1 MPLSSDIYDIA
12 DYINQVKKDYIPED
26 ESTLILGIFGYLGD
40 ILTKTTQ
47 NNIVMSAETSNE
59 GIGIKAKYEKN
70 IIAHA
75 FTAGIKNIYAIPSTM
90 TVLMAFNEA
99 ELFPESNSTSQKFV
113 FDSNNKIFFGD
124 FEFHPDYNILITKTR
139 LNSTT
144 ATGQPRYAY
153 SAQYYIESDSNENKK
168 KNPISNVTDTNIYLS
183 PPSIIRSSELKILY
197 IQVPIRQV
205 ERYIINKKIV
215 TNNIIESKVFSFDYS
230 AQLAGF
236 TVDVVKAD
244 GTNLRLVPVYD
255 GIATDEKFYLYY
267 QFMNTNLIRC
277 KFVDSIYQP
286 NINDQIYIN
295 LQTSQGYKGNFYWND
310 SSYPRFVFDSI
321 SYGLM
326 NPDGT
331 FNGYNAI
338 SCQIIPVTTEASGGL
353 DKKSIKELRTIIAKE
368 ELARN
373 SITSLTDLKNFF
385 NQINNDEVQVYTYKK
400 RDNQFERLYY
410 AYLLMKN
417 SQSNI
422 IPTNTIGF
430 NVHENGTNLSEDG
443 TTVTVNK
450 NDIIEYKYDNSDPD
464 HPTTDGEIINDSVD
478 PDLFGSCIDT
488 LSNHT
493 IPNYKSG
500 TYYIKYVSNTWKFYG
515 TDSTYTTALSNIASL
530 EAIGITYTGVSE
542 TIVVNYNYA
551 YNAAVNAFLP
561 TGVTYKVNN
570 KTFKEAVNNVE
581 GSYNFLYTK
590 YINSSTISETGSD
603 IISATVDNSILGR
616 RLDLNDG
623 NPTQTFIFT
632 YDTSVN
638 NWIYVTSIV
647 DLADY
652 GISFVGTPHNNDTI
666 TVVANVS
673 TGWSLDYVGV
683 NPANYGIT
691 ISAGALVIGNRLSVT
706 FAYNT
711 NYAYVD
717 RSTTAFFIDDIIIN
731 TDRYRSAV
739 NDDTNNIVFTYL
751 SSNPDYSPNNNDFIN
766 HIDNEDYYLIKYT
779 ENSINAGGI
788 IPSDISINRRTF
800 FKSIYVIDN
809 VSTPSVLQFNEGTY
823 KYRCTDVSDMDGV
836 NIGSSTWMDLQSGE
850 EYTFATGDPSST
862 LLTDIGLSIDIDDY
876 QVSVGKQL
884 YSNSTCTT
892 PVSTAATN
900 ICDSS
905 GKTVKI
911 LKLINNS
918 GSYYYES
925 ANSTKYY
932 VAQEDVEIGI
942 NRQLKVGD
950 TIEIAFTLW
959 RATVGGVSQFCN
971 LDDFG
976 ITLVSSTPSP
986 ADTLT
991 TRLHLSSM
999 NTEKETSLFYY
1010 ECPYDITINKN
1021 PLIAYYKLASFNI
1034 EKVLNFNY
1042 INENAVY
1049 QFISSAVTIN
1059 RSYTKNK
1066 NIYTITVKAKL
1077 NVEEDTDLITM
1088 YGSNVVDSKIK
1099 CVLWLYDT
1107 YDDTTPS
1114 RYTFGNLVN
1123 YNENDFIFTYEF
1135 KLETDNQVNE
1145 ENKLSI
1151 TDKELYIV
1159 GDGRR
1164 YGQYFDNNIK
1174 AEIVFAFA
1182 SSVVGTEE
1190 TTQDLIEVVPTLS
1203 KYIMA
1208 NSYYINDGL
1217 DLFFNFSP
1225 LINSKAVAETD
1236 NGLPNIYRVPTGI
1249 AYYGSPY
1256 YIAVSGKTYYA
1267 DSSYTTSVGTLSAET
1282 RVFLDADSK
1291 YYVNLEIG
1299 GVIGKYYIKPADVTV
1314 RSMYTV
1320 ASGKT
1325 YYSNKACTTSAGTT
1339 SATTPVKVSFDDSV
1353 TPSATVNGNL
1363 PVVYSIDVGGTERYV
1378 RFTDLG
1384 TNGSFINTTYTTGS
1398 TSREYSSENLPDG
1411 YGVIFDSTHNVCM
1424 IKTTAPTNSIYFVN
1438 KNYMTTQIRYYYML
1452 DEIPCI
1458 RHGYIDNEDTALE
1471 FLNKI
1476 ISEKNYLE
1484 YCTSVIED
1492 NFSVDFKFFNTYGP
1506 SYLYSVSPNGTNI
1519 IDKVNISL
1527 EFNLSLTS
1535 NYDNNI
1541 LSMIVKDIKD
1551 YIEDITK
1558 LQDIHMINITNY
1570 IANKYP
1576 DSIVYFEFVSANGHT
1591 TWKHIYNTQEDDSSY
1606 YVSEHTPE
1614 FLNVNNSTIV
1624 SGNSSSIEPDIV
1636 INVV

>member
-75 FTAGIKNIYAIPSTM
+75 FTAGIKNVYAIPSSM
-90 TVLMAFNEA
+90 SVLMAFNEA
-99 ELFPESNSTSQKFV
+99 ELFPESSSNSQKFV

-153 SAQYYIESDSNENKK
+153 SAQYYIESDSNDNKK

-205 ERYIINKKIV
+205 ERYVINKKIV

-236 TVDVVKAD
+236 TIDIVKAD

-255 GIATDEKFYLYY
+255 GIATDEKYYLYY
-267 QFMNTNLIRC
+267 QFMNTNFIRC

-295 LQTSQGYKGNFYWND
+295 LQTSQGYAGNFYWSD
-310 SSYPRFVFDSI
+310 SSYPRFVFDSTQ
-321 SYGLM
+321 YGLM
-326 NPDGT
+326 NSDGT

-385 NQINNDEVQVYTYKK
+385 NQINNDEAQMYTYKK

-410 AYLLMKN
+410 TYLLMKN
-417 SQSNI
+417 SLSNV

-430 NVHENGTNLSEDG
+430 NVHENSDNLSPDG
-443 TTVTVNK
+443 KTVNINK
-450 NDIIEYKYDNSDPD
+450 NDIIEYIYDDSDPD
-464 HPTTDGEIINDSVD
+464 NPTTDGEIILDSID

-493 IPNYKSG
+493 IPDYKSG
-500 TYYIKYVSNTWKFYG
+500 VYYIKKDGGVWKFYG
-515 TDSTYTTALSNIASL
+515 TDSSYSSALSTISSL
-530 EAIGITYTGVSE
+530 EDIGITYTGISDVITVS
-542 TIVVNYNYA
+542 YNYS
-551 YNAAVNAFLP
+551 YNAAVNASLP
-561 TGVTYKVNN
+561 VGVTYKINN
-570 KTFKEAVNNVE
+570 KIFKEAVSNVE
-581 GSYNFLYTK
+581 GTYNFIYTK
-590 YINSSTISETGSD
+590 YVPSSTISKSGTD
-603 IISATVDNSILGR
+603 IISVSVNNQTLGR
-616 RLDLNDG
+616 RLDLENND
-623 NPTQTFIFT
+623 PTQTFVFT

-638 NWIYVTSIV
+638 AWKYNLTVV

-652 GISFVGTPHNNDTI
+652 GVSFVGTPHNNDTI
-666 TVVANVS
+666 TVIAVVS
-673 TGWSLDYVGV
+673 IGWSLDYVGV
-683 NPANYGIT
+683 NLTTYGIT
-691 ISAGALVIGNRLSVT
+691 LSGGVFSIGNRLLVT
-706 FAYNT
+706 FSYNT
-711 NYAYVD
+711 NYATVEK
-717 RSTTAFFIDDIIIN
+717 STTAFFIDDILVNVDKYRAAVDDN
-731 TDRYRSAV
+731 T
-739 NDDTNNIVFTYL
+739 NDIVFTYL
-751 SSNPDYSPNNNDFIN
+751 SSNPDYTPNNNDFIN
-766 HIDNEDYYLIKYT
+766 HIDSQNYYLVKYT
-779 ENSINAGGI
+779 SNSINAGGI
-788 IPSDISINRRTF
+788 IASDVNISRRTF

-809 VSTPSVLQFNEGTY
+809 TSTPTVLQFNEGTY
-823 KYRCTDVSDMDGV
+823 KYRCIEVSDIDGV

-850 EYTFATGDPSST
+850 EYTFATGDSSST

-884 YSNSTCTT
+884 YVDSTCST
-892 PVSTAATN
+892 PVSSEVTD
-900 ICDSS
+900 ICDEN
-905 GKTVKI
+905 GKTLAI
-911 LKLINNS
+911 FKLIRNN
-918 GSYYYES
+918 GTYYFEDD
-925 ANSTKYY
+925 NETKYY
-932 VAQEDVEIGI
+932 VAQEDVEVGV

-950 TIEIAFTLW
+950 TIEVAFTLW
-959 RATVGGVSQFCN
+959 RATINGINQFCN

-991 TRLHLSSM
+991 TRLHMSAMYTTKDSD
-999 NTEKETSLFYY
+999 LFYY

-1021 PLIAYYKLASFNI
+1021 PLIAYYKLSAFNI
-1034 EKVLNFNY
+1034 ENSLNFNY

-1049 QFISSAVTIN
+1049 QFISSSVVIN
-1059 RSYTKNK
+1059 RSYTTNK

-1077 NVEEDTDLITM
+1077 NVEEDTELITM
-1088 YGSNVVDSKIK
+1088 YGDKIVDSKIK
-1099 CVLWLYDT
+1099 CILWLYDT
-1107 YDDTTPS
+1107 YEDTAPS
-1114 RYTFGNLVN
+1114 RYTFGNLVD
-1123 YNENDFIFTYEF
+1123 YNSNDFIFTYEF

-1145 ENKLSI
+1145 ENRLNI
-1151 TDKELYIV
+1151 TNKELYV
-1159 GDGRR
+1159 AGDGSK
-1164 YGQYFDNNIK
+1164 YGQYFDSNIK

-1182 SSVVGTEE
+1182 SSVVGSEE
-1190 TTQDLIEVVPTLS
+1190 TTQDLIDVVPTLS

-1208 NSYYINDGL
+1208 NSYFINDGL
-1217 DLFFNFSP
+1217 NLFFNFSP
-1225 LINSKAVAETD
+1225 LINSKAVAEKDT
-1236 NGLPNIYRVPTGI
+1236 GVSNIYKVPMNVQ
-1249 AYYGSPY
+1249 YYPDSY
-1256 YIAVSGKTYYA
+1256 LYAASGVTYYN
-1267 DSSYTTSVGTLSAET
+1267 DPDFDTSVDVLDAET
-1282 RVFLDADSK
+1282 PVYIDSDEN
-1291 YYVNLEIG
+1291 YCINLESG
-1299 GVIGKYYIKPADVTV
+1299 GVITKYYIQEADVDQ
-1314 RSMYTV
+1314 RSMYNI

-1339 SATTPVKVSFDDSV
+1339 AAAANVHVAFDL
-1353 TPSATVNGNL
+1353 ATVDASTL
-1363 PVVYSIDVGGTERYV
+1363 VYTIDVGGTEYYV
-1378 RFTDLG
+1378 KFSDLTTD
-1384 TNGSFINTTYTTGS
+1384 NDFINYLYSYGTTS
-1398 TSREYSSENLPDG
+1398 HEYSSLNMPDG
-1411 YGVIFDSTHNVCM
+1411 YSVIYDEDNEVTM
-1424 IKTTAPTNSIYFVN
+1424 IKTISPSNSIYFVD
-1438 KNYMTTQIRYYYML
+1438 KSSMTTQERFYYIL
-1452 DEIPCI
+1452 NEIPCI
-1458 RHGYIDNEDTALE
+1458 KHGYIDNEDTALE

-1484 YCTSVIED
+1484 YCISVIED

-1506 SYLYSVSPNGTNI
+1506 SYLYSVNPNGSDKIN
-1519 IDKVNISL
+1519 KVNISL

-1541 LSMIVKDIKD
+1541 LSMITKDIKE

-1558 LQDIHMINITNY
+1558 LQDIHMVNITNY
-1570 IANKYP
+1570 ISNKYP
-1576 DSIVYFEFVSANGHT
+1576 DSIEYFEFVSANGHS

-1614 FLNVNNSTIV
+1614 FLNINNSDSI
-1624 SGNSSSIEPDIV
+1624 SGNSSTIEPDIV

>member
-12 DYINQVKKDYIPED
+12 DYINQIKKDYIPED

-40 ILTKTTQ
+40 VFTKTTQ

-75 FTAGIKNIYAIPSTM
+75 FTAGIKNVYAIPSTM
-90 TVLMAFNEA
+90 SVLMAFNEA
-99 ELFPESNSTSQKFV
+99 ELFPETTENSQKFV

-124 FEFHPDYNILITKTR
+124 FEFHPDYNILITKTK
-139 LNSTT
+139 LNSIT

-153 SAQYYIESDSNENKK
+153 SAQYYIESDSNDNKK
-168 KNPISNVTDTNIYLS
+168 KNPISNVADTNIYLS

-230 AQLAGF
+230 SQLAGF
-236 TVDVVKAD
+236 TVDIVKAD

-255 GIATDEKFYLYY
+255 GIATDEKYYLYY
-267 QFMNTNLIRC
+267 QFMNTNFIRC

-295 LQTSQGYKGNFYWND
+295 LQTSQGYAGNFYWND
-310 SSYPRFVFDSI
+310 SSYPRFVFDST

-326 NPDGT
+326 KSDGT
-331 FNGYNAI
+331 FDGYNAI

-373 SITSLTDLKNFF
+373 SIASLTDLKNFF
-385 NQINNDEVQVYTYKK
+385 NQINNDEAQIYTYKK

-417 SQSNI
+417 SLSNI

-430 NVHENGTNLSEDG
+430 NVHENGENLAPDG
-443 TTVTVNK
+443 KTVTVNK
-450 NDIIEYKYDNSDPD
+450 NDIIEYEFDDTDPD
-464 HPTTDGEIINDSVD
+464 NPVTDGEIITDSVD
-478 PDLFGSCIDT
+478 PDLFGASIDT

-500 TYYIKYVSNTWKFYG
+500 TYYIKNVSGTWKFYG
-515 TDSTYTTALSNIASL
+515 TDSTYTTPITNISSL
-530 EAIGITYTGVSE
+530 EAIGISYTGISL
-542 TIVVNYNYA
+542 TLVVHYNYA
-551 YNAAVNAFLP
+551 YNAAINAYLP

-581 GSYNFLYTK
+581 GTYNFLYTK
-590 YINSSTISETGSD
+590 FVTSTVVTKNASD
-603 IISATVDNSILGR
+603 IISVSVNESVLGR

-632 YDTSVN
+632 YDTSIN
-638 NWIYVTSIV
+638 NWLLNSTVV

-652 GISFVGTPHNNDTI
+652 GVSFVGTPHNDNTI
-666 TVVANVS
+666 TVEAVVS
-673 TGWSLDYVGV
+673 TGWCLDYVGV
-683 NPANYGIT
+683 NLSNYGIT
-691 ISAGALVIGNRLSVT
+691 LSGGAYVIGNRLFVT

-717 RSTTAFFIDDIIIN
+717 KSTTAFFIDDIIIN
-731 TDRYRSAV
+731 TNKYRDAV
-739 NDDTNNIVFTYL
+739 DDDTNEIVFTYL
-751 SSNPDYSPNNNDFIN
+751 SSDPNYSPNNNDFIN
-766 HIDNEDYYLIKYT
+766 HIDNDDYYLIKYT
-779 ENSINAGGI
+779 ENNLNGGGI
-788 IPSDISINRRTF
+788 IPSDVSISRRTF

-809 VSTPSVLQFNEGTY
+809 VNNPVVIQFNEGTY
-823 KYRCTDVSDMDGV
+823 KYRCTEVSDMDGV
-836 NIGSSTWMDLQSGE
+836 NIGSSTWVDLQSGE
-850 EYTFATGDPSST
+850 EYTFATGDPNST
-862 LLTDIGLSIDIDDY
+862 LLTDIGLSIEIDDF
-876 QVSVGKQL
+876 QVSVGQQL
-884 YSNSTCTT
+884 YSNATCTT
-892 PVSTAATN
+892 AVSSAVTNVCDAT
-900 ICDSS
+900 
-905 GKTVKI
+905 GKTLKI
-911 LKLINNS
+911 FKLTRENGTYFFIYNNV
-918 GSYYYES
+918 
-925 ANSTKYY
+925 TYY
-932 VAQEDVEIGI
+932 VSQEDVEVGV
-942 NRQLKVGD
+942 NRQLKEGD
-950 TIEIAFTLW
+950 TIEVAFTLW
-959 RATVGGVSQFCN
+959 RASIGGVSQFCN

-976 ITLVSSTPSP
+976 INLVSATPSP

-999 NTEKETSLFYY
+999 NVDKDSSLFYY

-1021 PLIAYYKLASFNI
+1021 PLIAYYKLSSFNI
-1034 EKVLNFNY
+1034 EKSLNFNY

-1049 QFISSAVTIN
+1049 QFIASSVTIN
-1059 RSYTKNK
+1059 RSYTVNK

-1077 NVEEDTDLITM
+1077 NVEEDTELISM
-1088 YGSNVVDSKIK
+1088 YGDKIVDSKIK
-1099 CVLWLYDT
+1099 CILWMYDN
-1107 YDDTTPS
+1107 YEDTNPS

-1151 TDKELYIV
+1151 TDKELYV
-1159 GDGRR
+1159 ATDGRK

-1174 AEIVFAFA
+1174 AEVVFAFA
-1182 SSVVGTEE
+1182 SSAVGTEE
-1190 TTQDLIEVVPTLS
+1190 TTQDLIEVVPTMS

-1208 NSYYINDGL
+1208 NTYYINDGL

-1225 LINSKAVAETD
+1225 LINSKVVAERDTAK
-1236 NGLPNIYRVPTGI
+1236 PNIYKVPIGTR
-1249 AYYGSPY
+1249 YYGAPY
-1256 YIAVSGKTYYA
+1256 YFAASGKTYYA
-1267 DSSYTTSVGTLSAET
+1267 DASYTTSVGTLSAAT
-1282 RVFLDADSK
+1282 QVYLDVNDK
-1291 YYVNLEIG
+1291 FYVTLTVG
-1299 GVIGKYYIKPADVTV
+1299 SVPTKYYIKPADVTT
-1314 RSMYTV
+1314 RAMYQI

-1325 YYSNKACTTSAGTT
+1325 YYSNKTCTTSAGTT
-1339 SATTPVKVSFDDSV
+1339 SATTPVLATFDDTV
-1353 TPSATVNGNL
+1353 TPSSAVNGNL
-1363 PVVYSIDVGGTERYV
+1363 PLVYTIDVSGTTRYV
-1378 RFTDLG
+1378 KFTDI
-1384 TNGSFINTTYTTGS
+1384 TMNSSFINTTYSIGTLT
-1398 TSREYSSENLPDG
+1398 REYNSENLPDG
-1411 YGVIFDSTHNVCM
+1411 YAVIYDSTHNVCM
-1424 IKTTAPTNSIYFVN
+1424 IKTTAPTNSIYYVN
-1438 KNYMTTQIRYYYML
+1438 KNDMVTQERFYYIL

-1458 RHGYIDNEDTALE
+1458 RHGYITNEDMALE

-1506 SYLYSVSPNGTNI
+1506 SYLYKISQTGNNKI
-1519 IDKVNISL
+1519 NKVNISL

-1541 LSMIVKDIKD
+1541 LSMITKDIKD

-1558 LQDIHMINITNY
+1558 IQDIHMVNITNY
-1570 IANKYP
+1570 ISNKYP
-1576 DSIVYFEFVSANGHT
+1576 DSIEYFEFVSVNGHT

-1614 FLNVNNSTIV
+1614 FVNVNNSTVI

>member
-1 MPLSSDIYDIA
+1 MPLSSDTYDIA
-12 DYINQVKKDYIPED
+12 DYINQIKKDYIPED
-26 ESTLILGIFGYLGD
+26 ESTLILGIFGYLSD
-40 ILTKTTQ
+40 VFTKTTQ

-75 FTAGIKNIYAIPSTM
+75 FTAGIKNVYAIPSTM
-90 TVLMAFNEA
+90 SVLMAFNEA
-99 ELFPESNSTSQKFV
+99 ELFPETSENSQKFV

-124 FEFHPDYNILITKTR
+124 FEFHPDYNILITKTK
-139 LNSTT
+139 LNSIT

-153 SAQYYIESDSNENKK
+153 SAQYYIESDSNDNKK
-168 KNPISNVTDTNIYLS
+168 KNPISNVADTNIYLS

-230 AQLAGF
+230 SQLAGF
-236 TVDVVKAD
+236 TVDIVKAD

-255 GIATDEKFYLYY
+255 GIATDEKYYLYY
-267 QFMNTNLIRC
+267 QFMNTNFIRC

-295 LQTSQGYKGNFYWND
+295 LQTSQGYSGNFYWND
-310 SSYPRFVFDSI
+310 SSYPRFVFDST

-326 NPDGT
+326 KSDGT
-331 FNGYNAI
+331 FDGYSAI
-338 SCQIIPVTTEASGGL
+338 SCQVIPVTTEASGGL

-385 NQINNDEVQVYTYKK
+385 NQINNDEAQIYTYKK

-410 AYLLMKN
+410 TYLLMKN
-417 SQSNI
+417 SLSNI

-430 NVHENGTNLSEDG
+430 NVHESGTNVAPDG
-443 TTVTVNK
+443 KTVTVNK
-450 NDIIEYKYDNSDPD
+450 NNIIEYEFDDTDPE
-464 HPTTDGEIINDSVD
+464 HPVTNGEIIDDYVD
-478 PDLFGSCIDT
+478 PDLFGSSIDT

-493 IPNYKSG
+493 IPDYKSG
-500 TYYIKYVSNTWKFYG
+500 VYYIKKVSSTWKFYG
-515 TDSTYTTALSNIASL
+515 TDSTYTSALSDISSL
-530 EAIGITYTGVSE
+530 EDIGIFYTGISE
-542 TIVVNYNYA
+542 TLVVHYNYA
-551 YNAAVNAFLP
+551 YNAAINAYLP

-570 KTFKEAVNNVE
+570 KTFKEAVDSIE
-581 GSYNFLYTK
+581 GTYNFLYTK
-590 YINSSTISETGSD
+590 FVTSTTVTKNASD
-603 IISATVDNSILGR
+603 IISVSVNESILGR

-623 NPTQTFIFT
+623 NPTQTFVFK
-632 YDTSVN
+632 YDTSIN
-638 NWIYVTSIV
+638 NWLLNSTSMV

-652 GISFVGTPHNNDTI
+652 GVSFVGTPHNDNTI
-666 TVVANVS
+666 TVEAVVS
-673 TGWSLDYVGV
+673 TGWCLDYVGV
-683 NPANYGIT
+683 NLTNYGIT
-691 ISAGALVIGNRLSVT
+691 LSGGAYVIGNRLFTT
-706 FAYNT
+706 FSYNT
-711 NYAYVD
+711 NYAYID

-731 TDRYRSAV
+731 TNKYREAV
-739 NDDTNNIVFTYL
+739 NDYTDDIVFTYL
-751 SSNPDYSPNNNDFIN
+751 SSDPDYSPNNNDFIN
-766 HIDNEDYYLIKYT
+766 HIDNENYYLLKYT
-779 ENSINAGGI
+779 ENNLNGGGI
-788 IPSDISINRRTF
+788 IADDVSISRRTF
-800 FKSIYVIDN
+800 FKSIYVID
-809 VSTPSVLQFNEGTY
+809 STNNPVVIQFNEGTY
-823 KYRCTDVSDMDGV
+823 KYRCTEVSDIDGV
-836 NIGSSTWMDLQSGE
+836 NIGSSTWVDLQSGE
-850 EYTFATGDPSST
+850 EYTYATGDPNST
-862 LLTDIGLSIDIDDY
+862 LLTEIGLSINIDDY
-876 QVSVGKQL
+876 QVSTGKQL
-884 YSNSTCTT
+884 YSNISCTT
-892 PVSTAATN
+892 PVSNAIAN
-900 ICDSS
+900 VCDEN
-905 GKTVKI
+905 GKTI
-911 LKLINNS
+911 DDFKLVRDGS
-918 GSYYYES
+918 SYYFDYNE
-925 ANSTKYY
+925 NRYY
-932 VAQEDVEIGI
+932 VAQEDVEVGV
-942 NRQLKVGD
+942 NRQLKEGD

-959 RATVGGVSQFCN
+959 RATLNGINQFCN

-976 ITLVSSTPSP
+976 ITLVSASPSP

-999 NTEKETSLFYY
+999 NIEKDTSLFYY

-1021 PLIAYYKLASFNI
+1021 PLIAYYKLSSFNI
-1034 EKVLNFNY
+1034 EKSLNFNY

-1049 QFISSAVTIN
+1049 QFIASSVIIN
-1059 RSYTKNK
+1059 RSYTVNK

-1077 NVEEDTDLITM
+1077 NVEEDTELISM
-1088 YGSNVVDSKIK
+1088 YGDKIVDSKIK
-1099 CVLWLYDT
+1099 CILWMYDN
-1107 YDDTTPS
+1107 YEDTNPS

-1145 ENKLSI
+1145 ENRLNI
-1151 TDKELYIV
+1151 TDKELYV
-1159 GDGRR
+1159 ATDGRK

-1182 SSVVGTEE
+1182 SSAVGTEE

-1208 NSYYINDGL
+1208 NTYFINDGL

-1225 LINSKAVAETD
+1225 LINSKAIAERDTSK
-1236 NGLPNIYRVPTGI
+1236 PNIYKVPIGTR
-1249 AYYGSPY
+1249 YYGAPY
-1256 YIAVSGKTYYA
+1256 FFAESGTTYYA
-1267 DSSYTTSVGTLSAET
+1267 DSSYTTSIDTLTET
-1282 RVFLDADSK
+1282 TQVFIDSDDK
-1291 YYVNLEIG
+1291 YYITLVVG
-1299 GVIGKYYIKPADVTV
+1299 DVPTKYYIKPADVTI
-1314 RSMYTV
+1314 RTMYQIV
-1320 ASGKT
+1320 SGKT
-1325 YYSNKACTTSAGTT
+1325 YYSDKACTISAGTT
-1339 SATTPVKVSFDDSV
+1339 AATTPVIASFDTDTIDASTLVYTIDDSGTTGYV
-1353 TPSATVNGNL
+1353 KYADLSINSNFLDLT
-1363 PVVYSIDVGGTERYV
+1363 YSIGTLTR
-1378 RFTDLG
+1378 D
-1384 TNGSFINTTYTTGS
+1384 
-1398 TSREYSSENLPDG
+1398 YSSEELPNG
-1411 YGVIFDSTHNVCM
+1411 YAVIYDDVNDVCM
-1424 IKTTAPTNSIYFVN
+1424 VKTTSPTNSIYYVN
-1438 KNYMTTQIRYYYML
+1438 KADMMTQERFYYIL

-1458 RHGYIDNEDTALE
+1458 RHGYITNEDIALE

-1506 SYLYSVSPNGTNI
+1506 SYLYSINSNGTGKIN
-1519 IDKVNISL
+1519 KVNLTL

-1541 LSMIVKDIKD
+1541 LSMITKDIKD

-1558 LQDIHMINITNY
+1558 IQDIHMVNITNY
-1570 IANKYP
+1570 ISNKYP
-1576 DSIVYFEFVSANGHT
+1576 DSIEYFEFVSVNGHT

-1614 FLNVNNSTIV
+1614 FVNVNNSTII